1 MIATASPAAPSALR
15 IAVEGGIAVITFD
28 LPGESVNKVNRAVK
42 DELLATFDRLERD
55 PAVRAVV
62 LISGK
67 RDTFISG
74 ADIEEF
80 LEIKSAGDAERLS
93 RDGQTMLDRV
103 ERGKPVIAAIHGACL
118 GGGLEAALACAYRIA
133 TDHPKAVLALPEV
146 QLGLIPGAGGT
157 QRLPRTVGL
166 QAALDMIL
174 TGKNVRAKKAYQI
187 GLVDE
192 LVHPAILRDIAVQR
206 ARELGAG
213 TRHRNPRTRPGGV
226 KNLLLDDN
234 PVGRSVVMRKA
245 REEVL
250 KKTRGNYPA
259 PLAALDAVAAS
270 YHGREHGFREEAR
283 LFGEMA
289 TTPACREL
297 IFLFFA
303 TTALKKESF
312 SGNGEPAVVE
322 RIGI

>member
-67 RDTFISG
+67 RDTFIAG

-80 LEIKSAGDAERLS
+80 LEIKTAGDAERLS

-118 GGGLEAALACAYRIA
+118 GGGLEAVLACAYRVA
-133 TDHPKAVLALPEV
+133 TDHPKTVLALPEV

-157 QRLPRTVGL
+157 QRLPRLVGP
-166 QAALDMIL
+166 A
-174 TGKNVRAKKAYQI
+174 RAKDLIFSGRFVDSAEALAI

-192 LVHPAILRDIAVQR
+192 VAPADDVYEAAVTRVKRYVGGPAYALRAAKEAIDQGLEADLATGLEIERMLFAGLFATR
-206 ARELGAG
+206 DREIGM
-213 TRHRNPRTRPGGV
+213 TSFV
-226 KNLLLDDN
+226 
-234 PVGRSVVMRKA
+234 
-245 REEVL
+245 
-250 KKTRGNYPA
+250 
-259 PLAALDAVAAS
+259 
-270 YHGREHGFREEAR
+270 EHGPGKAQFEGR
-283 LFGEMA
+283 
-289 TTPACREL
+289 
-297 IFLFFA
+297 
-303 TTALKKESF
+303 
-312 SGNGEPAVVE
+312 
-322 RIGI
+322 